1 MAMTL
6 RLTPEL
12 DQTLG
17 ATSERLGISKQQAVT
32 RAVEMYIDAMAERQ
46 QVLDAMDAL
55 MVQDKKLMERLGIE
69 DVTSHGFRS
78 AFRDWA
84 GDQTNYPRELAE
96 QALAHSIGDQAE
108 QAYRRSDALE
118 RRRAMMQDWA
128 TYCGSTP

>member
-46 QVLDAMDAL
+46 QALDAMDAL
-55 MVQDKKLMERLGIE
+55 MFQDKKLMERL
-69 DVTSHGFRS
+69 
-78 AFRDWA
+78 A
-84 GDQTNYPRELAE
+84 
-96 QALAHSIGDQAE
+96 
-108 QAYRRSDALE
+108 DA
-118 RRRAMMQDWA
+118 
-128 TYCGSTP
+128 